1 VHELD
6 KILKEMRVQGADAQ
20 ALLAE
25 VDADGNG
32 VLDFD
37 EFVAIFN
44 KPTSGLARA
53 FFESGLLS
61 SGGGLFRL
69 GVPQTNLTILTNLT
83 NLTNLTSL
91 GVPQMAA
98 SGSEKQTN
106 LTNLMKHSPGPER
119 SSGAAAERDA
129 THNAST
135 PQGPSGSSGSSDAT
149 HNASTED
156 DAQDRRVVLG
166 TDSHASAGLGA
177 GACSAVSSSST
188 PTIRRS
194 CCSSSIAKPQG
205 GCRDVSAT
213 ERLLV
218 AGFSRTAWMEGLVAA
233 SPSAAPRRSQS
244 ARLARRGKAGAT
256 LKERKEREAA
266 ALLEAEE
273 RLRAIRVRYS
283 TGITY

>member
-1 VHELD
+1 MHELD
-6 KILKEMRVQGADAQ
+6 KILKEMRVEGADAQ

-44 KPTSGLARA
+44 KPTSGLALA
-53 FFESGLLS
+53 FFESGQLS
-61 SGGGLFRL
+61 SGGSFFRL
-69 GVPQTNLTILTNLT
+69 GVPQTNLT

-106 LTNLMKHSPGPER
+106 LTNLTKHSPGPER

-135 PQGPSGSSGSSDAT
+135 
-149 HNASTED
+149 ED
-156 DAQDRRVVLG
+156 DAQGRRVVLG

-177 GACSAVSSSST
+177 GASSAVSST

-256 LKERKEREAA
+256 LKERKERETA

-283 TGITY
+283 TGITH

>member
-1 VHELD
+1 MHELD

-69 GVPQTNLTILTNLT
+69 GVPQTNLTNLT
-83 NLTNLTSL
+83 
-91 GVPQMAA
+91 
-98 SGSEKQTN
+98 
-106 LTNLMKHSPGPER
+106 KHSPGPER

-166 TDSHASAGLGA
+166 TDSHASTGLGA
-177 GACSAVSSSST
+177 GACSAVSSSSA

-233 SPSAAPRRSQS
+233 SPSTAPRRSQS

>member
-1 VHELD
+1 MHELD
-6 KILKEMRVQGADAQ
+6 KILKEMRVEGADAQ

-44 KPTSGLARA
+44 KPTSATSGLARA
-53 FFESGLLS
+53 FLESDQLS
-61 SGGGLFRL
+61 SAGLFR
-69 GVPQTNLTILTNLT
+69 
-83 NLTNLTSL
+83 L

-98 SGSEKQTN
+98 SGSENQTN
-106 LTNLMKHSPGPER
+106 LTNPTKHSPGPER
-119 SSGAAAERDA
+119 RSGTAAERDA
-129 THNAST
+129 
-135 PQGPSGSSGSSDAT
+135 QY
-149 HNASTED
+149 NASTED
-156 DAQDRRVVLG
+156 DAQDRSVVLG
-166 TDSHASAGLGA
+166 IDSQASAGRGA
-177 GACSAVSSSST
+177 RSAVSSSST
-188 PTIRRS
+188 PTIRKS
-194 CCSSSIAKPQG
+194 SCSSSIAKPQG

-233 SPSAAPRRSQS
+233 SPSAAPSRSQS

-256 LKERKEREAA
+256 LKERKERETA

-283 TGITY
+283 TGITH

>member
-1 VHELD
+1 MHELD
-6 KILKEMRVQGADAQ
+6 KILKEMRVEGADAQ

-44 KPTSGLARA
+44 KPTSATSGLARA
-53 FFESGLLS
+53 FLESDQLS
-61 SGGGLFRL
+61 SAGLFRL
-69 GVPQTNLTILTNLT
+69 GVPQMAASSSENQTNLT
-83 NLTNLTSL
+83 NLT
-91 GVPQMAA
+91 
-98 SGSEKQTN
+98 
-106 LTNLMKHSPGPER
+106 KHSPALGPER
-119 SSGAAAERDA
+119 RSGTAAERDA
-129 THNAST
+129 
-135 PQGPSGSSGSSDAT
+135 QY
-149 HNASTED
+149 NASTED
-156 DAQDRRVVLG
+156 DAQDRSVVLG
-166 TDSHASAGLGA
+166 IDSQASAGRGA
-177 GACSAVSSSST
+177 RSAVSSSST
-188 PTIRRS
+188 PTIRKS
-194 CCSSSIAKPQG
+194 SCSSSIAKPQG

-233 SPSAAPRRSQS
+233 SPSAAPSRSQS

-256 LKERKEREAA
+256 LKERKERETA

-283 TGITY
+283 TGITH

>member
-1 VHELD
+1 MHELD
-6 KILKEMRVQGADAQ
+6 KILKEMRVEGADAQ

-44 KPTSGLARA
+44 KPTSATSGLARA
-53 FFESGLLS
+53 FLESDQLS
-61 SGGGLFRL
+61 SAGLFR
-69 GVPQTNLTILTNLT
+69 
-83 NLTNLTSL
+83 L

-98 SGSEKQTN
+98 SGSENQTN
-106 LTNLMKHSPGPER
+106 LTNLTKHSPANQTNLTNLTKHSPGPER
-119 SSGAAAERDA
+119 RSGTAAERDA
-129 THNAST
+129 
-135 PQGPSGSSGSSDAT
+135 QY
-149 HNASTED
+149 NASTED
-156 DAQDRRVVLG
+156 DAQDRSVVLG
-166 TDSHASAGLGA
+166 IDSQASAGRGA
-177 GACSAVSSSST
+177 RSAVSSSST
-188 PTIRRS
+188 PTIRKS
-194 CCSSSIAKPQG
+194 SCSSSIAKPQG

-218 AGFSRTAWMEGLVAA
+218 AGFSRTAWMDGLVAA
-233 SPSAAPRRSQS
+233 SRSAAPSRSQS

-256 LKERKEREAA
+256 LKERKERETA

-283 TGITY
+283 TGITH